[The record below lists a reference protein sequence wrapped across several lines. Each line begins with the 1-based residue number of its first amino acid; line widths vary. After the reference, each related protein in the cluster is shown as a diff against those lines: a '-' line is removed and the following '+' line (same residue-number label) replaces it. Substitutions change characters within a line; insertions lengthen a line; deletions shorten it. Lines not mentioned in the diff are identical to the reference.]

1 MEHKQLSIFAL
12 PIVTFKF
19 TDHVQRQSHAAGERE
34 RDGGWEERAVTPDMT
49 AVTRSVSREVRGPA
63 IAQTPDTG
71 SRQQKAAG
79 DLPDAERA
87 QSQAQIELHQ
97 SKECCD

>member
-1 MEHKQLSIFAL
+1 MFRDK
-12 PIVTFKF
+12 VTL
-19 TDHVQRQSHAAGERE
+19 QERE

-49 AVTRSVSREVRGPA
+49 AVTRSVSREVRGLA

-71 SRQQKAAG
+71 SRQQEAAG